1 MGSIPGYKILSPLGK
16 GGMASVY
23 LAVQM
28 SCDRKVALKIML
40 PALLTE
46 PSFAQRFLRE
56 AKTNA
61 QLNHRH
67 IVAVYDVGRHE
78 KYHYIAMELLSDRT
92 LRSQLKNGPLD
103 TTDAERILQQIA
115 QALDYAASRQ
125 IIHRDLKP
133 DNIMFREDGDA
144 VLTDFGIAKSME
156 TTEQI
161 TRMGAVLGT
170 PRYMSPEQHRGLTLD
185 HRSDLYSLGVVFYEM
200 LTGEPPY
207 GGTDAM
213 AIGLKHVREPIPL
226 LPRSLRHYQPL
237 IKKLMAKEPEQR
249 FESGAAIIEAL
260 STLDRTPPP
269 QYAPAPPDPTPTEP
283 GNPADATPAKPA
295 ASTRPMAA
303 APVTGEPKSVTPG
316 MKGKEEKIPGGWVR
330 KRLLWRVFIAAN
342 DFQEFQPL
350 YEELRQDLTQW
361 HEKRRK
367 QCAAIIIKATI
378 HPWIAGRVADYIKN
392 LRKSETH
399 AFMQDI
405 PVELILMDGAG
416 NMIEKYRM
424 LPEGNESPADVS

>member
-1 MGSIPGYKILSPLGK
+1 MGSSIPGYKILSPLGK

-40 PALLTE
+40 PALLAE
-46 PSFAQRFLRE
+46 PSFAERFLRE

-78 KYHYIAMELLSDRT
+78 KYHYIAMELLSDHT
-92 LRSQLKNGPLD
+92 LRSQLREGPLPAA
-103 TTDAERILQQIA
+103 DAERILQQLA

-170 PRYMSPEQHRGLTLD
+170 PRYMSPEQHRGWTLD
-185 HRSDLYSLGVVFYEM
+185 NRSDLYSLGVVFFEM

-207 GGTDAM
+207 SGTDAM

-226 LPRSLRHYQPL
+226 LPRSLRYYQPL
-237 IKKLMAKEPEQR
+237 IKKLMAKEPDQR

-260 STLDRTPPP
+260 AALDRAPPP
-269 QYAPAPPDPTPTEP
+269 RHASAHRNQTSPDGGEVAPA
-283 GNPADATPAKPA
+283 
-295 ASTRPMAA
+295 
-303 APVTGEPKSVTPG
+303 EPKPTRRPEATALPTAEPRSVTPSI
-316 MKGKEEKIPGGWVR
+316 KGKEEKIPGGWVR
-330 KRLLWRVFIAAN
+330 KRLLWRAFIAAN

-350 YEELRQDLTQW
+350 YEELRNDLTQW

-367 QCAAIIIKATI
+367 QCAAIIIKASI
-378 HPWIAGRVADYIKN
+378 HPWIAGRVTDYIKN

-416 NMIEKYRM
+416 NMIEKYKM
-424 LPEGNESPADVS
+424 LPEGDESPVGVS